1 MVAAFQCFEAQFEG
15 QSVEATVRASAI
27 IASEIE
33 FFGAPFFQG
42 FGWDI
47 ELSAGEGEV
56 AVEAVELVE
65 GVDFGIE
72 CVAAFH
78 VWAPE
83 ILSFGVSIAHVFQ
96 EGVEICSRQKGM
108 GRGSGVS
115 SKVDFRAC
123 RILHRIFF
131 TTEAQRAQRKTGRAG
146 DTSVAPTDFVF
157 ERGSGVSSKMDF
169 RACRILHR
177 IFFTKAARRGAEF
190 PQGAEERTC
199 MSTPSP
205 ALPQRIGEG

>member
-1 MVAAFQCFEAQFEG
+1 MGAAIQCFEAQLEG
-15 QSVEATVRASAI
+15 QSVEATVRAFAI

-47 ELSAGEGEV
+47 ELSAGEREV

-115 SKVDFRAC
+115 SKMDFRAC

-131 TTEAQRAQRKTGRAG
+131 TTEAQRAQRKTKK
-146 DTSVAPTDFVF
+146 TS
-157 ERGSGVSSKMDF
+157 RW
-169 RACRILHR
+169 L
-177 IFFTKAARRGAEF
+177 
-190 PQGAEERTC
+190 
-199 MSTPSP
+199 
-205 ALPQRIGEG
+205 ALF

>member
-1 MVAAFQCFEAQFEG
+1 MVAAFQCFEAQLEG
-15 QSVEATVRASAI
+15 QSVVATVSASAI

-47 ELSAGEGEV
+47 ELSAGEREV

-72 CVAAFH
+72 GVAAFH
-78 VWAPE
+78 VWAPD

-115 SKVDFRAC
+115 SKMDCRAC
-123 RILHRIFF
+123 RILHMICF
-131 TTEAQRAQRKTGRAG
+131 TT
-146 DTSVAPTDFVF
+146 
-157 ERGSGVSSKMDF
+157 
-169 RACRILHR
+169 
-177 IFFTKAARRGAEF
+177 AARRQR
-190 PQGAEERTC
+190 QG
-199 MSTPSP
+199 
-205 ALPQRIGEG
+205 LPRAHKITSFLLA